1 MPRWLI
7 CLAAILIA
15 GPAFAVD
22 VTSLEIV
29 DFGLY
34 RARTTGKQPA
44 PQAVNGQTQ
53 TITDIDFY
61 ETTSRIPARTGVRF
75 GTHFRVA
82 GMPPDEVVQLRS
94 VWRIPEPGIRNPDSG
109 IVYRESISE
118 FTTTTG
124 TLTMRGFNFGFSWQV
139 LCGEWVQEVWSGE
152 RKLLSQTFI
161 VEDCQ
166 SVPTAARRAA
176 APAG

>member
-7 CLAAILIA
+7 CIVAMLIA
-15 GPAFAVD
+15 GPVFAAD
-22 VTSLEIV
+22 ITALEIF

-34 RARTTGKQPA
+34 RAQTTGRQPA

-61 ETTSRIPARTGVRF
+61 EATSRIPARTGIRF
-75 GTHFRVA
+75 GTRFRIV
-82 GMPPDEVVQLRS
+82 GMPPNEVVRLRS

-109 IVYRESISE
+109 IVYRQSISD

-124 TLTMRGFNFGFSWQV
+124 ALYMRGFNFGFPWQI

-152 RKLLSQTFI
+152 RKLLSRTFT

-176 APAG
+176 TPAG